1 MDRIRPPEVPSFLV
15 RENKII
21 ETTAVSEL
29 GIYSSFICNGNE
41 FSQGARAHERKERE
55 VHKGGHGRGGA
66 PGSLDEEISRVL
78 KKSGGKAEEALRI
91 AQEDEEPY
99 AEGEAEDDAE
109 DAHAAEATGTEP
121 LENGSLDAS
130 APSSATPGESVP

>member
-1 MDRIRPPEVPSFLV
+1 MHPQRVQSVPERDEEQYELRKSVKQGLV
-15 RENKII
+15 QLERHH
-21 ETTAVSEL
+21 
-29 GIYSSFICNGNE
+29 GG